1 MKGELNM
8 NCVFLMKIVEKQYI
22 NDFMKSQIHFSNCN
36 IFIKNGK
43 ANGNMGRGDT
53 LEGIF
58 ARININNIKLNSY
71 IQHYKSIFGNDLD
84 IEKDEQYINFFRKS
98 TREMSISC
106 FYSIDNEML
115 SNNFKNKYS
124 DGKYSN
130 KKFPMKIDKKIY
142 NFPVISDDQYL
153 KNYSAYK
160 QDREVIL
167 IKAYD
172 IITELKKLGFL
183 GNKIEYI
190 DKSQEF
196 DIFKYC
202 FDKLNKSVY
211 DSANERMDLLFK
223 DINYQ
228 DENEYRFICP
238 NKSLLDSNN
247 NIALKNLKPVDIK
260 KPHNPNGNNYHIFV
274 NVKNLEYYSTV
285 NYEVKKCDYPTDTE
299 V

>member
-22 NDFMKSQIHFSNCN
+22 NYFMESKIHFSNCN

-43 ANGNMGRGDT
+43 VNGNMGGGDT

-58 ARININNIKLNSY
+58 ARVNESNNKLNE
-71 IQHYKSIFGNDLD
+71 YKQKYTKLFKDDLE
-84 IEKDEQYINFFRKS
+84 IESDGEYINFYRKS

-106 FYSIDNEML
+106 FYSIDNKML
-115 SNNFKNKYS
+115 QDNFNRQYP
-124 DGKYSN
+124 DGNYSN
-130 KKFPMKIDKKIY
+130 KKFPMKIDKKNNKIY
-142 NFPVISDDQYL
+142 NFPIIIDDQYL
-153 KNYSAYK
+153 ADYSAYE

-223 DINYQ
+223 DSNYKH
-228 DENEYRFICP
+228 ENEYRFICP

-260 KPHNPNGNNYHIFV
+260 KPHKPNGNNYHIFV
-274 NVKNLEYYSTV
+274 NIKNLEYYSTV
-285 NYEVKKCDYPTDTE
+285 IMR
-299 V
+299 

>member
-1 MKGELNM
+1 MV
-8 NCVFLMKIVEKQYI
+8 NCILLMKIVEKQYI
-22 NDFMKSQIHFSNCN
+22 NDFMESKIHFSNCN

-53 LEGIF
+53 LEGVF
-58 ARININNIKLNSY
+58 ARVNESNNKLNE
-71 IQHYKSIFGNDLD
+71 YKQKYTKLFKDDLE
-84 IEKDEQYINFFRKS
+84 IESDGEYINFYRKS
-98 TREMSISC
+98 TQEMSISC
-106 FYSIDNEML
+106 FYSIDNKML
-115 SNNFKNKYS
+115 QDNFNRQYP
-124 DGKYSN
+124 DGNYSN
-130 KKFPMKIDKKIY
+130 KKFPMKIDKKNNKIY
-142 NFPVISDDQYL
+142 NFPIIIDDQYL
-153 KNYSAYK
+153 ADYSAYE

-196 DIFKYC
+196 DIFDYC
-202 FDKLNKSVY
+202 FYNLNKSVIE
-211 DSANERMDLLFK
+211 SADERMDLLFK

-260 KPHNPNGNNYHIFV
+260 KPHNPNGDNYHIFV

-285 NYEVKKCDYPTDTE
+285 NYEVKK
-299 V
+299 

>member
-1 MKGELNM
+1 
-8 NCVFLMKIVEKQYI
+8 
-22 NDFMKSQIHFSNCN
+22 
-36 IFIKNGK
+36 
-43 ANGNMGRGDT
+43 
-53 LEGIF
+53 
-58 ARININNIKLNSY
+58 
-71 IQHYKSIFGNDLD
+71 
-84 IEKDEQYINFFRKS
+84 
-98 TREMSISC
+98 
-106 FYSIDNEML
+106 
-115 SNNFKNKYS
+115 
-124 DGKYSN
+124 
-130 KKFPMKIDKKIY
+130 MKIDKKIY

-285 NYEVKKCDYPTDTE
+285 NYEVKK
-299 V
+299 

>member
-53 LEGIF
+53 LEGVF
-58 ARININNIKLNSY
+58 ARVNESNNKLNE
-71 IQHYKSIFGNDLD
+71 YKQKYTKLFKDDLE
-84 IEKDEQYINFFRKS
+84 IERDGEYINFYRKS

-106 FYSIDNEML
+106 FYSIDNKML
-115 SNNFKNKYS
+115 QDNFNRQYP
-124 DGKYSN
+124 DGNYSN
-130 KKFPMKIDKKIY
+130 KKFPMKIDEENNKIY
-142 NFPVISDDQYL
+142 NFPIIIDDQYL
-153 KNYSAYK
+153 ADYSAYE
-160 QDREVIL
+160 QNRETVM
-167 IKAYD
+167 IKSFN
-172 IITELKKLGFL
+172 IISEFKKLGFL
-183 GNKIEYI
+183 CNKVKYI

-223 DINYQ
+223 NINYEN
-228 DENEYRFICP
+228 ENEYRFICP

-260 KPHNPNGNNYHIFV
+260 NPHNPNGNNYHIFV
-274 NVKNLEYYSTV
+274 NVKNLVYYLTV
-285 NYEVKKCDYPTDTE
+285 NYEVKNEIT
-299 V
+299 

>member
-1 MKGELNM
+1 M

-36 IFIKNGK
+36 IFIQNGK

-106 FYSIDNEML
+106 FYSIDNKML
-115 SNNFKNKYS
+115 QDNFNRQYP
-124 DGKYSN
+124 DGNYSN
-130 KKFPMKIDKKIY
+130 KKFPMKIDEKNNKIY
-142 NFPVISDDQYL
+142 NFPVIIDDQYL

-223 DINYQ
+223 DSNYKH
-228 DENEYRFICP
+228 ENEYRFICP

-247 NIALKNLKPVDIK
+247 NIVLGNLRPLDIK
-260 KPHNPNGNNYHIFV
+260 NKLNNINYNDYHIFI
-274 NVKNLEYYSTV
+274 NTKDLEFYSTV

>member
-36 IFIKNGK
+36 IFIQNGK

-84 IEKDEQYINFFRKS
+84 IEKDEQYINFYRKS

-106 FYSIDNEML
+106 FYSIDNKML
-115 SNNFKNKYS
+115 QDNFNRQYP

-142 NFPVISDDQYL
+142 NFPVIIDDQYL

-172 IITELKKLGFL
+172 IIIELKKLGFL

-196 DIFKYC
+196 DIFDYC
-202 FDKLNKSVY
+202 FYNLNKSVIE
-211 DSANERMDLLFK
+211 SANERMDLLFK
-223 DINYQ
+223 DSSYKH
-228 DENEYRFICP
+228 ENEYRFICP

-285 NYEVKKCDYPTDTE
+285 NNEVKK
-299 V
+299 